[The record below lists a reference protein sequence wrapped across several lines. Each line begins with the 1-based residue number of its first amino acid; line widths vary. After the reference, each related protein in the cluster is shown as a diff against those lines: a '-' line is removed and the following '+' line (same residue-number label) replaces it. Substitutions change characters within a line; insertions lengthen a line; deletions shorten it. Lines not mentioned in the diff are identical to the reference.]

1 MNALQAVGGGHLG
14 FFNFEALLHIFQLGI
29 QQIWI
34 QHPSIVQKACVPKIN
49 TICLQHFKYA
59 HFPEFCLVY
68 DWLVESQDVAKCKQL
83 MPRWLVR
90 GGTDG
95 HCRQFYP
102 ILIQPSQ

>member
-59 HFPEFCLVY
+59 QFPEFYLVY
-68 DWLVESQDVAKCKQL
+68 TLAYSTQLIGLLTEVQFMALAIRRLAKNL
-83 MPRWLVR
+83 
-90 GGTDG
+90 T
-95 HCRQFYP
+95 
-102 ILIQPSQ
+102 